1 MLLFDFKNLGFTLYR
16 GFIVDGTTNARF
28 FWSNGCLQRS
38 FVLATGGSSTD
49 FFNKSIR
56 ANPKND

>member
-1 MLLFDFKNLGFTLYR
+1 MTMNLSFTLYK
-16 GFIVDGTTNARF
+16 GFISDGTTNARF

-38 FVLATGGSSTD
+38 FVLAIGESSTD
-49 FFNKSIR
+49 FFNKSIK

>member
-1 MLLFDFKNLGFTLYR
+1 MNLRFTLYN
-16 GFIVDGTTNARF
+16 GFIVDGTTNALF

-49 FFNKSIR
+49 FFNKSIK